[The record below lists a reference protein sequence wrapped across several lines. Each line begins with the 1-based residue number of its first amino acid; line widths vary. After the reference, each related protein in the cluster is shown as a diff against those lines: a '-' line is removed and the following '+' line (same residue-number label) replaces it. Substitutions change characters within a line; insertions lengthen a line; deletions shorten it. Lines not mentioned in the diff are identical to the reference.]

1 MGSTAVVLYLVLQ
14 LIQETKA
21 SVANCIPRKTVKYQ
35 TGNINIFMKEGL
47 SNVSTLLVNE
57 ETDTLFVGGRD
68 AVFALDLK
76 NISREIGRE
85 YWFATQERQLE
96 CIRRGKDKMRCQNY
110 ILFLHKI
117 NNSNL
122 YVCGTNAYHP
132 TCDHMVINGTN
143 MSLQGRAEESR
154 GKCPFEPTLNYA
166 SVFVDGEFYS
176 ATSNN
181 FLGTEPIILRSM
193 RNPVRTEFKTSWLNE
208 PTFVNMEIVH
218 ESESNPNGD
227 DDKIYVFFTETA
239 VEFEFYDKLLVSRIA
254 RICRGDLG
262 GKRLLQ
268 RRWTSFL
275 KSRLS
280 CSIPELNFHF
290 NIVQDVFLL
299 RRRKWQDSIFY
310 GIFSQQWGRLD
321 ISAVC
326 AYSMQK
332 IQEVFSKGSYK
343 GPCIDNFARSMG
355 YNTSSDLP
363 DKVLQFVRDHPLM
376 DNSVNPIG
384 SRPVLLKRGS
394 NYTRI
399 VVDRVTGLD
408 KQTYD
413 VMFLGTDD
421 GYLHKAFNCDGEM
434 FIVEE
439 LQLFLSP
446 EPVQS
451 LQLSAEKGM
460 LYVGSLSQVV
470 QLPVSECHRYKY
482 CLDCIL
488 ARDPYCAWS
497 QSANECVL
505 LAKQTDHTK
514 EQPIFSTRAH
524 VFQIDPATKR
534 NWIPASKH
542 ALTVSYFY
550 DATRNVYRIIS
561 VGGTKAIINS
571 TITPNMTFTKTSQ
584 KFGQWADSRANTV
597 YGLGFASEQHLSQF
611 AEKFQE
617 VKEAARLAREKS
629 QDKTELTN
637 PALNITSHQ
646 VLPSPIISSNG
657 PGEDKLFR
665 SQSADVEITT
675 EKERLKKMLS
685 EGSVSEVQWEAE
697 FFSLQDNNN
706 KLVAALHEANANVDQ
721 WKKQLAAYQEETETL
736 RQRVAELESQG
747 AHDSSSENNKE
758 ELSQTLEELELLIK
772 AKDEEIQML
781 KSQKCGRWEAEG
793 EREETLQKLQELEA
807 CNAELE
813 QRLHLAEQTLAET
826 LAERE
831 KIQNEVTK
839 VAEIMDVKIFELSEI
854 RQGLA
859 KLVESN

>member
-1 MGSTAVVLYLVLQ
+1 MGSTAVVVYLVLQ
-14 LIQETKA
+14 LMQETKS

-35 TGNINIFMKEGL
+35 TGNINTFMKEGL
-47 SNVSTLLVNE
+47 SNVSTLLLNE
-57 ETDTLFVGGRD
+57 ETDMLFVGGRD
-68 AVFALDLK
+68 TVFALDLN
-76 NISREIGRE
+76 NISREIARE
-85 YWFATQERQLE
+85 YWFATRERQLE
-96 CIRRGKDKMRCQNY
+96 CIHRGKDEIRCQNY

-132 TCDHMVINGTN
+132 TCDHMVIHGTN
-143 MSLQGRAEESR
+143 ISLQGRAEESR
-154 GKCPFEPTLNYA
+154 GKCPFEPTLKYA

-208 PTFVNMEIVH
+208 PSFVNMEIVH

-262 GKRLLQ
+262 GKRVLQ

-290 NIVQDVFLL
+290 NIVHDIFLL

-310 GIFSQQWGRLD
+310 GIFSQQWGRID

-326 AYSMQK
+326 AYSMK
-332 IQEVFSKGSYK
+332 NIQEVFSKGNYK
-343 GPCIDNFARSMG
+343 GPVTVQHSPVKWMVYRGEVPVPRPGACIDNFARSIG

-384 SRPVLLKRGS
+384 NRPVLLKRGS

-421 GYLHKAFNCDGEM
+421 GYLHKAFSCDGEM

-446 EPVQS
+446 APVQS
-451 LQLSAEKGM
+451 LQLSSEKGM
-460 LYVGSLSQVV
+460 LYAGSLSQVV

-482 CLDCIL
+482 CLDCVL
-488 ARDPYCAWS
+488 ARDPYCAWA
-497 QSANECVL
+497 QAANECVL
-505 LAKQTDHTK
+505 LAKQTGRSENLIQSVKYGDASRCLHVGMLMSVLRK
-514 EQPIFSTRAH
+514 YILAMKMLCAH
-524 VFQIDPATKR
+524 WSSCIIE
-534 NWIPASKH
+534 NH
-542 ALTVSYFY
+542 
-550 DATRNVYRIIS
+550 RI
-561 VGGTKAIINS
+561 KIILM
-571 TITPNMTFTKTSQ
+571 ITFELRPQKT
-584 KFGQWADSRANTV
+584 
-597 YGLGFASEQHLSQF
+597 H
-611 AEKFQE
+611 
-617 VKEAARLAREKS
+617 
-629 QDKTELTN
+629 TELVLPN
-637 PALNITSHQ
+637 ALNPLNLNVRILQ
-646 VLPSPIISSNG
+646 
-657 PGEDKLFR
+657 F
-665 SQSADVEITT
+665 
-675 EKERLKKMLS
+675 RLKLLLS
-685 EGSVSEVQWEAE
+685 REG
-697 FFSLQDNNN
+697 
-706 KLVAALHEANANVDQ
+706 
-721 WKKQLAAYQEETETL
+721 
-736 RQRVAELESQG
+736 
-747 AHDSSSENNKE
+747 
-758 ELSQTLEELELLIK
+758 
-772 AKDEEIQML
+772 
-781 KSQKCGRWEAEG
+781 
-793 EREETLQKLQELEA
+793 
-807 CNAELE
+807 
-813 QRLHLAEQTLAET
+813 
-826 LAERE
+826 
-831 KIQNEVTK
+831 
-839 VAEIMDVKIFELSEI
+839 
-854 RQGLA
+854 
-859 KLVESN
+859 